1 MKTVFLSGASGGIGL
16 SIAEKFLKND
26 YFVVAQANSN
36 TDAVITLAEK
46 LNKKDYLY
54 LVKTDFY
61 NEEDTFSTLKTIKKS
76 FKHFDAIV
84 TAHGVDLYELLTDTT
99 IDDYDKVFN
108 VNVKS
113 VFLILKELVPL
124 MVERQSGKIVTVSS
138 IWGSLGASMESVYS
152 ASKSAIIGLTKS
164 LAKELAPSNINVN
177 CVSPGV
183 IDTAMN
189 DRFDEQEKQDLI
201 DRTPLSRLGKPSE
214 VAELVFFLCSENS
227 DFITGQNITV
237 DGGFT
242 L

>member
-1 MKTVFLSGASGGIGL
+1 MKTVFISGASGGIGI
-16 SIAEKFLKND
+16 SIVEKFLSEG

-36 TDAVITLAEK
+36 PEAVKNLAIK
-46 LNKKDYLY
+46 LNKEDY
-54 LVKTDFY
+54 VSIVNTDFCDQE
-61 NEEDTFSTLKTIKKS
+61 NTVSMLTQVKKS

-84 TAHGVDLYELLTDTT
+84 TAHGVDLYELLTDTSCQ
-99 IDDYDKVFN
+99 DFDKVFD

-113 VFLILKELVPL
+113 VYLILKELLPL
-124 MVERQSGKIVTVSS
+124 MINRKQGKIVTVSS
-138 IWGSLGASMESVYS
+138 VWGSQGACMESVYS

-183 IDTAMN
+183 IDTVMN
-189 DRFDEQEKQDLI
+189 SRFNDEEKQDLV
-201 DRTPLSRLGKPSE
+201 DRTPLSRLGNPSE
-214 VAELVFFLCSENS
+214 IAELIYFLCSEKS